1 MERPLEMVKTII
13 ILSAAV
19 MLTASCGYTYTWE
32 NFDVD
37 GHRTGVTAPS
47 ASNVKEALGTVEGGV
62 YTAPNGAVFPDGCTP
77 AVAGNMLDVQPRM
90 ADLKSVLGYAPRA
103 MEKHRPESEL
113 SNWFVD
119 NLMADTERLTG
130 RHVDVGIANFGG
142 IRCDIP
148 QGDVLKD
155 DIVSMFPFRN
165 YLCHVTLKGEDLQ
178 VIFDRFAEKSPQVLG
193 GVKFVVTNHRIDTL
207 LVGGKPIDPEKLYG
221 VATIDFLLDGGDG
234 LYIARN
240 AKDVVITDV
249 KIMDSMIP
257 YIQGL
262 TAAGKPL
269 EYHTDG
275 RVVVK

>member
-1 MERPLEMVKTII
+1 
-13 ILSAAV
+13 
-19 MLTASCGYTYTWE
+19 MLTASCGYTFSWE

-47 ASNVKEALGTVEGGV
+47 AYNVKEALGIVEEGV
-62 YTAPNGAVFPDGCTP
+62 YTAPNGAVFHDGCTLS
-77 AVAGNMLDVQPRM
+77 VAGDLLDAQPRM
-90 ADLKSVLGYAPRA
+90 AELKRVLGYAPRA

-119 NLMADTERLTG
+119 NIMADTERLTG
-130 RHVDVGIANFGG
+130 RHVDVGIVNFGG
-142 IRCDIP
+142 IRSNIP

-178 VIFDRFAEKSPQVLG
+178 AIFDRFAEKSPQVLG
-193 GVKFVVTNHRIDTL
+193 GVKFVVTNHKIDTL
-207 LVGGKPIDPEKLYG
+207 LIGGEPLDPEKLYG
-221 VATIDFLLDGGDG
+221 VATVDFLLDGGDG

-257 YIQGL
+257 YIEGL